1 MNCVQKTKI
10 MLYYSQELLNLCLKG
25 DDKMANNDGKGSVI
39 GTMMILAGI
48 FLAPVGI
55 GIILIFIG
63 IGMFKNGYK

>member
-1 MNCVQKTKI
+1 
-10 MLYYSQELLNLCLKG
+10 
-25 DDKMANNDGKGSVI
+25 MANNGGKGSVI